1 MLTDREKLVLNAII
15 DFYLRFGETIGSRTL
30 VKRYNIDLSSATIRN
45 VMSDLED
52 RGFIEK
58 THSSSGRIPTDL
70 GYKYY
75 LSELLKIEKLSRE
88 EKNRINIEYE
98 KKVNELDNILQQTS
112 SLLSR
117 LTSDA
122 SIVIE
127 PDYRKERIKKI
138 ELVHIDDYIILAIIV
153 TEDLSVV
160 TKKIKLEESITKDEL
175 KKLSQTLNEKIK
187 TNSIKS
193 YEIEEFIKTNYQK
206 YADLEKEIYQD
217 IEGRLFVDNS
227 SSIFKDK
234 NVSDVLDVLELF
246 NKKKDVVMHKGSG
259 YEYVKEIF
267 EEMVN
272 SRHTEDGEVNVIL
285 GDELPIKGLED
296 YSFVYSVYK
305 QGDAKGV
312 IGVIGPKRMPY
323 SKTMGLIQYV
333 SSEVEKVVNSEKL
346 LSNNKNK
353 KR

>member
-30 VKRYNIDLSSATIRN
+30 VKRYSIDLSSATIRN

-88 EKNRINIEYE
+88 ERNRINIEYE
-98 KKVNELDNILQQTS
+98 KKVNELDSILQKTS
-112 SLLSR
+112 SLLSK
-117 LTSDA
+117 LTTYA

-138 ELVHIDDYIILAIIV
+138 ELVHIDDYIVLAIIV

-160 TKKIKLEESITKDEL
+160 TKKIKLEESITKEEVEN
-175 KKLSQTLNEKIK
+175 LSKTLNEKIK
-187 TNSIKS
+187 TNTIKS
-193 YEIEEFIKTNYQK
+193 YEIETFIKNNYQK
-206 YADLEKEIYQD
+206 YSEIEKEIYQD
-217 IEGRLFVDNS
+217 IEGRLYVDNS

-234 NVSDVLDVLELF
+234 NVSDVLDVLEMF
-246 NKKKDVVMHKGSG
+246 NKKKDIKD
-259 YEYVKEIF
+259 IF
-267 EEMVN
+267 EDIIE
-272 SRHTEDGEVNVIL
+272 SHGGLDGQVNVIL

-305 QGDAKGV
+305 QGDSKGV

-333 SSEVEKVVNSEKL
+333 SSEVEKAINGEKL
-346 LSNNKNK
+346 LVNKKNK
-353 KR
+353 KDREGVE

>member
-30 VKRYNIDLSSATIRN
+30 VKRYSIDLSSATIRN

-88 EKNRINIEYE
+88 ERNRINIEYE
-98 KKVNELDNILQQTS
+98 KKVNELDSILQKTS
-112 SLLSR
+112 SLLSK
-117 LTSDA
+117 LTTYA

-138 ELVHIDDYIILAIIV
+138 ELVHIDDYIVLAIIV

-160 TKKIKLEESITKDEL
+160 TKKIKLEESITKEEVE
-175 KKLSQTLNEKIK
+175 KLSKTLNEKIK
-187 TNSIKS
+187 TNTIKS
-193 YEIEEFIKTNYQK
+193 YEIETFIKNNYQK
-206 YADLEKEIYQD
+206 YSEIEKEIYQD
-217 IEGRLFVDNS
+217 IEGRLYVDNS

-234 NVSDVLDVLELF
+234 NVSDVLDVLEMF
-246 NKKKDVVMHKGSG
+246 NKKKDIKD
-259 YEYVKEIF
+259 IF
-267 EEMVN
+267 EDIIESHGGM
-272 SRHTEDGEVNVIL
+272 DGQVNVIL

-305 QGDAKGV
+305 QGDSKGV

-333 SSEVEKVVNSEKL
+333 SSEVEKAINGEKL
-346 LSNNKNK
+346 LVNKKNKNDK
-353 KR
+353 EGVE